1 MDYKRAIASAKGNVT
16 KVAHLVK
23 QQESLDPKTLLS
35 PSLDRLLVRLTNAEE
50 HYDEAYAA
58 I

>member
-16 KVAHLVK
+16 NVALLVK

-35 PSLDRLLVRLTNAEE
+35 PSLDCLLVRLTNAE
-50 HYDEAYAA
+50 DPMSGCKPF
-58 I
+58 

>member
-16 KVAHLVK
+16 NVALLVK

-35 PSLDRLLVRLTNAEE
+35 PSLDRLLVRLTNAHDPMSGCEPL
-50 HYDEAYAA
+50 
-58 I
+58 